1 MALQIES
8 TSFSDRLSSLEAWI
22 WPMTAAIA
30 VGGALLFSSFVG
42 LFWLAAHPVRQE
54 TVIWMQPAA
63 SQASPAEQPV
73 ALGATIAPENRPD
86 ARTN

>member
-22 WPMTAAIA
+22 WPMTAAIV
-30 VGGALLFSSFVG
+30 VGGALVFSSLVG
-42 LFWLAAHPVRQE
+42 LFWLAAHPVQQS
-54 TVIWMQPAA
+54 TVIWVQPPTSAA
-63 SQASPAEQPV
+63 SAEEQPV
-73 ALGATIAPENRPD
+73 AANATTALENRDD